1 MKATIVIGTPTYAE
15 QVTTAYLKSIF
26 ALQSHVRKAEPEVA
40 LTLLTN
46 SSTSIDL
53 NRNIIATQTLGR
65 ADLTHLLFVDSDM
78 GFNPGLIM
86 DMLRFDRPLV
96 GAMCPKRQIDERKLW
111 EAARQVSDP
120 AKMQLIA
127 NDYANVSFIPEA
139 DGSIRVDQG
148 FARCTAIGAAIM
160 LMKREV
166 LERMAALPGVLLQQ
180 GSRRLLQCFQPMTNE
195 NGFTLSEDISFCRRW
210 IEGCG
215 GEIWVNVAHQVT
227 HLGTYNYVGQFI
239 EKLNHTSRPTPD
251 SESSKA

>member
-1 MKATIVIGTPTYAE
+1 MKAFIVIGTPTHAE

-26 ALQSHVRKAEPEVA
+26 ALQSHVRKAEPDIA

-65 ADLTHLLFVDSDM
+65 SDLTHLLFVDSDM
-78 GFNPGLIM
+78 GFAPELIM
-86 DMLRFDRPLV
+86 DMLRFDRPLI
-96 GAMCPKRQIDERKLW
+96 GAMCPKRQLDERKLW
-111 EAARQVSDP
+111 EAAQQVTDP

-139 DGSIRVDQG
+139 DGSVRIEDG
-148 FARCTAIGAAIM
+148 FARCKAIGAAIM

-166 LERMAALPGVLLQQ
+166 LERMAEVPGVLLQQ
-180 GSRRLLQCFQPMTNE
+180 GSRRLLQCFQPMPNE
-195 NGFTLSEDISFCRRW
+195 SGFTLSEDISFCRRW

-215 GEIWVNVAHQVT
+215 GEIWVNVAHPVT
-227 HLGTYNYVGQFI
+227 HMGTYNYVGRFI
-239 EKLNHTSRPTPD
+239 EKMNHENPQI
-251 SESSKA
+251 EV